1 MKSLSV
7 GNIPESGISGLSLRD
22 ILFFQDFYK
31 LLPKSHQLSLQLVKY
46 SNACIPTPS
55 PARATRL
62 TTASV

>member
-31 LLPKSHQLSLQLVKY
+31 LLPKSHTNLA
-46 SNACIPTPS
+46 SNW
-55 PARATRL
+55 
-62 TTASV
+62 